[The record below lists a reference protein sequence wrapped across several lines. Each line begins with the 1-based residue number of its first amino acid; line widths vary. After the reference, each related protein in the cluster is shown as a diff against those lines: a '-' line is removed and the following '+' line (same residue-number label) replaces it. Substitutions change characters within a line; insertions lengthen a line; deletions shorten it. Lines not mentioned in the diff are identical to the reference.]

1 MLKFFQLSH
10 CFLVA
15 APLVHSILQ
24 VPFISVFAAA
34 WHSIQMEK
42 IYLIYMEIVIKLKE
56 YLRGAVE
63 ELRKVTWP
71 TKKQTQ
77 MYTFLVI
84 AMVVGVAFFFGILDY
99 IFNLGLEF
107 IIR

>member
-1 MLKFFQLSH
+1 MTAF
-10 CFLVA
+10 V
-15 APLVHSILQ
+15 
-24 VPFISVFAAA
+24 
-34 WHSIQMEK
+34 
-42 IYLIYMEIVIKLKE
+42 KLKD
-56 YLRGAVE
+56 YFRGAIE

-84 AMVVGVAFFFGILDY
+84 AMVVGVALFFGVLDY
-99 IFNLGLEF
+99 VFNLGLEF